1 MALLG
6 RHEVYGER
14 NVECGQRTEMQSQRS
29 VDRRHLAD
37 KKRKADMT
45 IPGLIQ
51 RWRRWKLARRGLRLD
66 RSCYVGSGVS
76 LGPDHTTAVRGVVE
90 LGNSCELNQG
100 VELNPFGGSIR
111 IAQRVWLGPYVVIY
125 GHGGVEIGEQ
135 TLISMHCSIRSS
147 NHGVPPIGK
156 LIRDTADELRPTKI
170 GRDVWIG
177 ANAVILGGVTV
188 GDGAVIAAG
197 AVVNRDV
204 EAGAVVA
211 GVPAREVRK
220 RQALSH

>member
-1 MALLG
+1 
-6 RHEVYGER
+6 
-14 NVECGQRTEMQSQRS
+14 
-29 VDRRHLAD
+29 
-37 KKRKADMT
+37 MT
-45 IPGLIQ
+45 IPGIIQ
-51 RWRRWKLARRGLRLD
+51 RWRRCRLSRRGLRLD
-66 RSCYVGSGVS
+66 RSCYIGPGVS
-76 LGPDHTTAVRGVVE
+76 LGSDAVPRVSGLVE
-90 LGNSCELNQG
+90 VGPSCELNQG

-111 IAQRVWLGPYVVIY
+111 IARRVWLGPYVVIY
-125 GHGGVEIGEQ
+125 GHGGVEIGESA
-135 TLISMHCSIRSS
+135 LISMHCTILSS
-147 NHGVPPIGK
+147 NHGIPPIGK

-211 GVPAREVRK
+211 GVPAREMR
-220 RQALSH
+220 RREE